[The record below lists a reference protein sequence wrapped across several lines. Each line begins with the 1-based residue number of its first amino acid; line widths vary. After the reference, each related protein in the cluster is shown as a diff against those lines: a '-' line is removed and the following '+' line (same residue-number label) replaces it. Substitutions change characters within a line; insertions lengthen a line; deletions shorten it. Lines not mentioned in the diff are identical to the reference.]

1 MATWIWVTI
10 IAAISQ
16 SLRTAQQKNLKQS
29 LGVLGAS
36 YVRFSYAIPFAW
48 AWIAF
53 YSFFYD
59 QPLPSINLEYIF
71 WITIAGIM
79 QIIFTVLLITLF
91 SHRSFAAG
99 IAFSKTEVLMAA
111 IFEAMI
117 LGYFVSFEVG
127 FAILLGVLAVF
138 LLTLSKS
145 EISLSNLLSALWTRQ
160 TALGLGSG
168 AFLGFCTV
176 AFRAATDSL
185 EGSDLLMK
193 ASMTGGVAVLIQSVI
208 MGLWLWFKAR
218 VELINSFKAWRRAYL
233 VGFFGAVTT
242 ACWFYAFSANAVAPV
257 RALGQIE
264 LLIALG
270 ISFFFFKERPSK
282 KRNFCCQFANYLHY
296 DCLVKSM
303 I

>member
-16 SLRTAQQKNLKQS
+16 SLRTAQQKNLKES

-71 WITIAGIM
+71 WITIAGLM

-218 VELINSFKAWRRAYL
+218 VELIKSFKAWRRAYL
-233 VGFFGAVTT
+233 VGF
-242 ACWFYAFSANAVAPV
+242 
-257 RALGQIE
+257 
-264 LLIALG
+264 
-270 ISFFFFKERPSK
+270 
-282 KRNFCCQFANYLHY
+282 
-296 DCLVKSM
+296 
-303 I
+303 

>member
-16 SLRTAQQKNLKQS
+16 SLRTAQQKNLKES

-71 WITIAGIM
+71 WITVAGLM

-218 VELINSFKAWRRAYL
+218 VELIKSFKAWRRAYL

-270 ISFFFFKERPSK
+270 ISFFFFKERPNK
-282 KRNFCCQFANYLHY
+282 KEVFAVSL
-296 DCLVKSM
+296 LTVSIM
-303 I
+303 IVLLKA

>member
-1 MATWIWVTI
+1 MTTWIWVTI
-10 IAAISQ
+10 VAAISQ
-16 SLRTAQQKNLKQS
+16 SLRTAQQKNLKES
-29 LGVLGAS
+29 LGNLGAS

-53 YSFFYD
+53 YSYFYN
-59 QPLPSINLEYIF
+59 QPLPSINLQYFF

-111 IFEAMI
+111 IFEALI

-127 FAILLGVLAVF
+127 LAILLGVLAVF
-138 LLTLSKS
+138 LLSLSKND
-145 EISLSNLLSALWTRQ
+145 IGLSNILTSLWTRQ
-160 TALGLGSG
+160 TAIGLGSG

-185 EGSDLLMK
+185 EGSDLVMK
-193 ASMTGGVAVLIQSVI
+193 ASLTGGIAVLIQSVI
-208 MGLWLWFKAR
+208 MGIWLWIKAPDQLMR
-218 VELINSFKAWRRAYL
+218 SFTEWRRAYL
-233 VGFFGAVTT
+233 VGVFGAITT

-257 RALGQIE
+257 RALGQVE

-270 ISFFFFKERPSK
+270 ISFFFFKERPSRK
-282 KRNFCCQFANYLHY
+282 EVFAITLLAVSIIMVLTN
-296 DCLVKSM
+296 S
-303 I
+303 

>member
-16 SLRTAQQKNLKQS
+16 SLRTAQQKNLRES

-71 WITIAGIM
+71 WITVAGLM

-218 VELINSFKAWRRAYL
+218 VELIKSFKAWRRAYL

-282 KRNFCCQFANYLHY
+282 KEVFAVSL
-296 DCLVKSM
+296 LTVSIM
-303 I
+303 IVLLKA

>member
-16 SLRTAQQKNLKQS
+16 SLRTAQQKNLRES
-29 LGVLGAS
+29 LGVLGARR
-36 YVRFSYAIPFAW
+36 VRYSYAIPFAW

-71 WITIAGIM
+71 WITVAGLM

-193 ASMTGGVAVLIQSVI
+193 ASMTGGVAVIIQSVI

-218 VELINSFKAWRRAYL
+218 VELIKSFKAWRRAYL

-270 ISFFFFKERPSK
+270 ISFFFFKERPNK
-282 KRNFCCQFANYLHY
+282 KEVFAVSL
-296 DCLVKSM
+296 LTVSIM
-303 I
+303 IVLLKA

>member
-16 SLRTAQQKNLKQS
+16 SLRTAQQKNLRES

-71 WITIAGIM
+71 WITVAGLM

-193 ASMTGGVAVLIQSVI
+193 ASMTGGVAVIIQSVI

-218 VELINSFKAWRRAYL
+218 VELIKSFKAWRRAYL

-270 ISFFFFKERPSK
+270 ISFFFFKERPNK
-282 KRNFCCQFANYLHY
+282 KEVFAVSL
-296 DCLVKSM
+296 LTVSIM
-303 I
+303 IVLLKA

>member
-1 MATWIWVTI
+1 MTTWIWVTI
-10 IAAISQ
+10 VAAISQ
-16 SLRTAQQKNLKQS
+16 SLRTAQQKNLKES
-29 LGVLGAS
+29 LGNLGAS

-53 YSFFYD
+53 YSYFYN
-59 QPLPSINLEYIF
+59 QPLPSINLQYFF

-111 IFEAMI
+111 IFEALI

-127 FAILLGVLAVF
+127 LAILLGVLAVF
-138 LLTLSKS
+138 LLSLSKTD
-145 EISLSNLLSALWTRQ
+145 IGLSNILTSLWTRQ
-160 TALGLGSG
+160 TAIGLGSG

-185 EGSDLLMK
+185 EGSDLVMK
-193 ASMTGGVAVLIQSVI
+193 ASLTGGVAVLIQSVI
-208 MGLWLWFKAR
+208 MGIWLWIKAPDQLMR
-218 VELINSFKAWRRAYL
+218 SFTEWRRAYL
-233 VGFFGAVTT
+233 VGVFGAITT

-257 RALGQIE
+257 RALGQVE

-270 ISFFFFKERPSK
+270 ISFFFFKERPSRK
-282 KRNFCCQFANYLHY
+282 EVFAITLLAVSIIMVLTN
-296 DCLVKSM
+296 S
-303 I
+303 

>member
-1 MATWIWVTI
+1 MTTWIWVTI
-10 IAAISQ
+10 VAAISQ
-16 SLRTAQQKNLKQS
+16 SLRTAQQKNLKKS
-29 LGVLGAS
+29 LGNLGAS

-53 YSFFYD
+53 YSYFYN
-59 QPLPSINLEYIF
+59 QPLPSINLQYFF

-111 IFEAMI
+111 IFEALI

-127 FAILLGVLAVF
+127 LAILLGVLAVF
-138 LLTLSKS
+138 LLSLSKND
-145 EISLSNLLSALWTRQ
+145 IGLSNILTSLWTRQ
-160 TALGLGSG
+160 TAIGLGSG

-185 EGSDLLMK
+185 EGSDLVMK
-193 ASMTGGVAVLIQSVI
+193 ASLTGGIAVLIQSVI
-208 MGLWLWFKAR
+208 MGIWLWIKAPDQLMR
-218 VELINSFKAWRRAYL
+218 SFTEWRRAYL
-233 VGFFGAVTT
+233 VGVFGAITT

-257 RALGQIE
+257 RALGQVE

-270 ISFFFFKERPSK
+270 ISFFFFKERPSRK
-282 KRNFCCQFANYLHY
+282 EVFAITLLAVSIIMVLTN
-296 DCLVKSM
+296 S
-303 I
+303 

>member
-16 SLRTAQQKNLKQS
+16 SLRTAQQKNLRES

-71 WITIAGIM
+71 WITVAGLM

-193 ASMTGGVAVLIQSVI
+193 ASMTGGVAVIIQSVI

-218 VELINSFKAWRRAYL
+218 VELIKSFKAWRRAYL
-233 VGFFGAVTT
+233 VGFSGAVTT

-282 KRNFCCQFANYLHY
+282 KEVFAVSL
-296 DCLVKSM
+296 LTVSIM
-303 I
+303 IVLLKA

>member
-16 SLRTAQQKNLKQS
+16 SLRTAQQKNLKES

-36 YVRFSYAIPFAW
+36 YVRFYYAIPFAW

-71 WITIAGIM
+71 WITIAGLM

-218 VELINSFKAWRRAYL
+218 VELIKSFKAWRRAYL

-282 KRNFCCQFANYLHY
+282 KEVFAVSL
-296 DCLVKSM
+296 LTVSIM
-303 I
+303 IVLLKA

>member
-282 KRNFCCQFANYLHY
+282 KEIFAVSL
-296 DCLVKSM
+296 LTISIM
-303 I
+303 IVLLRA

>member
-1 MATWIWVTI
+1 MTTWIWVTI
-10 IAAISQ
+10 VAAISQ
-16 SLRTAQQKNLKQS
+16 SLRTAQQKNLKES
-29 LGVLGAS
+29 LGNLGAS

-53 YSFFYD
+53 YSYFYN
-59 QPLPSINLEYIF
+59 QPLPSINLQYFF

-111 IFEAMI
+111 IFEALI

-127 FAILLGVLAVF
+127 LAILLGVLAVF
-138 LLTLSKS
+138 LLSLSKTD
-145 EISLSNLLSALWTRQ
+145 IGLSNILTSLWTRQ
-160 TALGLGSG
+160 TAIGLGSG

-185 EGSDLLMK
+185 EGSDLVMK
-193 ASMTGGVAVLIQSVI
+193 ASLTGGIAVLIQSVI
-208 MGLWLWFKAR
+208 MGIWLWIKAPDQLMR
-218 VELINSFKAWRRAYL
+218 SFTEWRRAYL
-233 VGFFGAVTT
+233 VGVFGAITT

-257 RALGQIE
+257 RAVGQIE

-270 ISFFFFKERPSK
+270 ISFFFFKERPSRK
-282 KRNFCCQFANYLHY
+282 EVFAITLLAVSIIMVLTN
-296 DCLVKSM
+296 S
-303 I
+303 

>member
-10 IAAISQ
+10 IAAVSQ
-16 SLRTAQQKNLKQS
+16 SLRTAQQKNLKES
-29 LGVLGAS
+29 LGDLGAS
-36 YVRFSYAIPFAW
+36 YVRFSYAIPFSW

-53 YSFFYD
+53 YSFTYR
-59 QPLPSINLEYIF
+59 QPLPAVNVEYLF
-71 WITIAGIM
+71 WITVAGIM

-99 IAFSKTEVLMAA
+99 TAFSKTEVLMAA
-111 IFEAMI
+111 IFEAII
-117 LGYFVSFEVG
+117 LGYVVSLEVG
-127 FAILLGVLAVF
+127 FAILLGVVAVF
-138 LLTLSKS
+138 LLSLSKS
-145 EISLSNLLSALWTRQ
+145 KIGFSNLLSSLLTRQ

-185 EGSDLLMK
+185 EGADLTMR
-193 ASMTGGVAVLIQSVI
+193 ASMTGGVAVLMQSVI
-208 MGLWLWFKAR
+208 MGVWMWFKAR
-218 VELINSFKAWRRAYL
+218 DQLLKSFKEWRRAYL
-233 VGFFGAVTT
+233 VGIFGAITT

-270 ISFFFFKERPSK
+270 ISFFFFREKPTNKEI
-282 KRNFCCQFANYLHY
+282 FAVIL
-296 DCLVKSM
+296 LALSIVIVLLKA
-303 I
+303 

>member
-16 SLRTAQQKNLKQS
+16 SLRTAQQKNLRES

-71 WITIAGIM
+71 WITVAGLM

-145 EISLSNLLSALWTRQ
+145 EISLPNLLSALWTRQ

-218 VELINSFKAWRRAYL
+218 VELIKSFKAWRRAYL

-270 ISFFFFKERPSK
+270 ISFFFFKERPNK
-282 KRNFCCQFANYLHY
+282 KEVFAVSL
-296 DCLVKSM
+296 LTVSIM
-303 I
+303 IVLLKA

>member
-1 MATWIWVTI
+1 MTTWIWVTI
-10 IAAISQ
+10 VAAISQ
-16 SLRTAQQKNLKQS
+16 SLRTAQQKNLKES
-29 LGVLGAS
+29 LGNLGAS

-53 YSFFYD
+53 YSYFYN
-59 QPLPSINLEYIF
+59 QPLPSVNLQYFF

-111 IFEAMI
+111 IFEALI

-127 FAILLGVLAVF
+127 LAILLGVLAVF
-138 LLTLSKS
+138 LLSLSKTD
-145 EISLSNLLSALWTRQ
+145 IGLSNILTSLWTRQ
-160 TALGLGSG
+160 TAIGLGSG

-185 EGSDLLMK
+185 EGSDLVMK
-193 ASMTGGVAVLIQSVI
+193 ASLTGGIAVLIQSVI
-208 MGLWLWFKAR
+208 LGIWLWIKAPDQLMR
-218 VELINSFKAWRRAYL
+218 SFAEWRRAYL
-233 VGFFGAVTT
+233 VGVFGAITT

-257 RALGQIE
+257 RALGQVE

-270 ISFFFFKERPSK
+270 ISFFFFKERPSRK
-282 KRNFCCQFANYLHY
+282 EVFAITLLAVSIIMVLTN
-296 DCLVKSM
+296 S
-303 I
+303 

>member
-1 MATWIWVTI
+1 MYIWIWVTI
-10 IAAISQ
+10 AAALSQ
-16 SLRTAQQKNLKQS
+16 SLRTAQQKNLQP
-29 LGVLGAS
+29 VLGNFGAS
-36 YVRFSYAIPFAW
+36 FVRFSYAIPFAW

-53 YSFFYD
+53 YSYFYN
-59 QPLPSINLEYIF
+59 QPLPSINLQYFF

-111 IFEAMI
+111 IFEALI

-127 FAILLGVLAVF
+127 LAILLGVLAVF
-138 LLTLSKS
+138 LLSLSKTD
-145 EISLSNLLSALWTRQ
+145 IGLSNILTSLWTRQ
-160 TALGLGSG
+160 TAIGLGSG

-185 EGSDLLMK
+185 EGSDLVMK
-193 ASMTGGVAVLIQSVI
+193 ASLTGGIAVLIQSVI
-208 MGLWLWFKAR
+208 MGIWLWIKAPDQLMR
-218 VELINSFKAWRRAYL
+218 SFTEWRRAYL
-233 VGFFGAVTT
+233 VGVFGAITT

-257 RALGQIE
+257 RAVGQIE

-270 ISFFFFKERPSK
+270 ISFFFFKERPSRK
-282 KRNFCCQFANYLHY
+282 EVFAITLLAVSIIMVLMN
-296 DCLVKSM
+296 S
-303 I
+303 

>member
-1 MATWIWVTI
+1 MTTWIWVTI
-10 IAAISQ
+10 VAAISQ
-16 SLRTAQQKNLKQS
+16 SLRTAQQKNLKES
-29 LGVLGAS
+29 LGNLGAS

-53 YSFFYD
+53 YSYFYN
-59 QPLPSINLEYIF
+59 QPLPSINLQYFF

-111 IFEAMI
+111 IFEALI

-127 FAILLGVLAVF
+127 LAILLGVLAVF
-138 LLTLSKS
+138 LLSLSKTD
-145 EISLSNLLSALWTRQ
+145 IGLSNILTSLWTRQ
-160 TALGLGSG
+160 TAIGLGSG

-185 EGSDLLMK
+185 EGSDLVMK
-193 ASMTGGVAVLIQSVI
+193 ASLTGGIAVLIQSVI
-208 MGLWLWFKAR
+208 MGIWLWIKAPDQ
-218 VELINSFKAWRRAYL
+218 LIRSFTEWRRAYL
-233 VGFFGAVTT
+233 VGVFGAITT

-257 RALGQIE
+257 RAVGQIE

-270 ISFFFFKERPSK
+270 ISFFFFKERPSRK
-282 KRNFCCQFANYLHY
+282 EVFAITLLAVSIIMVLTN
-296 DCLVKSM
+296 S
-303 I
+303 

>member
-16 SLRTAQQKNLKQS
+16 SLRTAQQKNLKES

-71 WITIAGIM
+71 WITIAGLM

-218 VELINSFKAWRRAYL
+218 VELIKSFKAWRRAYL
-233 VGFFGAVTT
+233 DGFFGAVTT

-282 KRNFCCQFANYLHY
+282 KEVFAVSL
-296 DCLVKSM
+296 LTVSIM
-303 I
+303 IVLLNA

>member
-16 SLRTAQQKNLKQS
+16 SLRTAQQKNLKES

-48 AWIAF
+48 AWISF

-71 WITIAGIM
+71 WITIAGLM

-218 VELINSFKAWRRAYL
+218 VELIKSFKAWRRAYL

-282 KRNFCCQFANYLHY
+282 KEVFAVSFLT
-296 DCLVKSM
+296 VSIM
-303 I
+303 IVLLKA

>member
-16 SLRTAQQKNLKQS
+16 SLRTAQQKNLKES

-71 WITIAGIM
+71 WITIAGLM

-193 ASMTGGVAVLIQSVI
+193 ASMTGGVAVIIQSVI

-218 VELINSFKAWRRAYL
+218 VELIKSFKAWRRAYL

-282 KRNFCCQFANYLHY
+282 KEVFAVSL
-296 DCLVKSM
+296 LTVSIM
-303 I
+303 IVLLKA

>member
-1 MATWIWVTI
+1 MTTWIWVTI
-10 IAAISQ
+10 VAAISQ
-16 SLRTAQQKNLKQS
+16 SLRTAQQKNLKKS
-29 LGVLGAS
+29 LGNLGAS

-48 AWIAF
+48 AWIVF
-53 YSFFYD
+53 YSYFYN
-59 QPLPSINLEYIF
+59 QPLPSINLQYFF

-111 IFEAMI
+111 IFEALI

-127 FAILLGVLAVF
+127 LAILLGVLAVF
-138 LLTLSKS
+138 LLSLSKND
-145 EISLSNLLSALWTRQ
+145 IGLSNILTSLWTRQ
-160 TALGLGSG
+160 TAIGLGSG

-185 EGSDLLMK
+185 EGSDLVMK
-193 ASMTGGVAVLIQSVI
+193 ASLTGGVAVLIQSVI
-208 MGLWLWFKAR
+208 MGIWLWIKAPDQLMR
-218 VELINSFKAWRRAYL
+218 SFTEWRRAYL
-233 VGFFGAVTT
+233 VGVFGAITT

-257 RALGQIE
+257 RALGQVE

-270 ISFFFFKERPSK
+270 ISFFFFKERPSRK
-282 KRNFCCQFANYLHY
+282 EVFAITLLAVSIIMVLTN
-296 DCLVKSM
+296 S
-303 I
+303 

>member
-16 SLRTAQQKNLKQS
+16 SLRTAQQKNLRES

-71 WITIAGIM
+71 WITVAGLM

-193 ASMTGGVAVLIQSVI
+193 ASMTGGVAVIIQSVI

-218 VELINSFKAWRRAYL
+218 VELIKSFKAWRRAYL

-270 ISFFFFKERPSK
+270 ISFFFFKERPTK
-282 KRNFCCQFANYLHY
+282 KKFLLSVC
-296 DCLVKSM
+296 
-303 I
+303 

>member
-16 SLRTAQQKNLKQS
+16 SLRTAQQKNLKES

-71 WITIAGIM
+71 WITIAGLM

-218 VELINSFKAWRRAYL
+218 VELIKSFKAWRRAYL

-264 LLIALG
+264 LFIALG

-282 KRNFCCQFANYLHY
+282 KEVFAVSL
-296 DCLVKSM
+296 LTVSIM
-303 I
+303 IVLLKA

>member
-16 SLRTAQQKNLKQS
+16 SLRTAQQKNLKES

-71 WITIAGIM
+71 WITIAGLM

-145 EISLSNLLSALWTRQ
+145 EISLPNLLSALWTRQ

-218 VELINSFKAWRRAYL
+218 VELIKSFKAWRRAYL

-270 ISFFFFKERPSK
+270 ISFFFFKERPNK
-282 KRNFCCQFANYLHY
+282 KEVFAVSL
-296 DCLVKSM
+296 LTVSIM
-303 I
+303 IVLLKA

>member
-16 SLRTAQQKNLKQS
+16 SLRTAQQKNLKES

-71 WITIAGIM
+71 WITIAGLM

-218 VELINSFKAWRRAYL
+218 VELIKSFKAWRRAYL

-270 ISFFFFKERPSK
+270 ISFFFFKERPSEK
-282 KRNFCCQFANYLHY
+282 EVFAVSL
-296 DCLVKSM
+296 LTVSIM
-303 I
+303 IVLLKA